1 MLTAACSLPP
11 CQAGERNP
19 ALGLGLAAMVSAD
32 PLVLVPCA
40 ISVFAQNVLI
50 TALTSVYFWGPRRA
64 E

>member
-1 MLTAACSLPP
+1 
-11 CQAGERNP
+11 
-19 ALGLGLAAMVSAD
+19 MVSAD